1 MTMNTTEKFLRYIST
16 DTTSS
21 EDSGEHPSTS
31 GQFDLA
37 RILVMELLK
46 MGIPRDDLYFD
57 EDHCYIYAKIKANT
71 PAVLPAI
78 GFIAHMDTSLEAS
91 GKDVRAQFVFDY
103 DGDDIELRA
112 GNVLS
117 PDVFPELLAYKGMTL
132 ITSDGTTLL
141 GADDKAGIAEI
152 MAMADYFLENPDVEH
167 GDICIA
173 FTPDEEIGEGTEFFD
188 IERFGADFAYTVDG
202 GALGEISYENFNAA
216 SASIRIEGCNVH
228 PGEAK
233 DKMVSAIRLAMKI
246 DGSVPDSERPE
257 TTSDREGFFHLCSME
272 GDVSSAVM
280 KYIIR
285 DHDREKFE
293 EKKDRIRKICDAVAS
308 EHPACRIECEVKD
321 TYYNMYE
328 KMYPDNMHI
337 VKRATDAMER
347 LGIKPDISPVRGGTD
362 GAMLSFKGLPCP
374 NICAGGHNFH
384 GVYEY
389 ICVESMD
396 KIADLLVQI
405 VIGDIG

>member
-1 MTMNTTEKFLRYIST
+1 MNTTEKFLRYIST
-16 DTTSS
+16 ETTSS
-21 EDSGEHPSTS
+21 EESGEHPSTK

-37 RILVMELLK
+37 KILVMELLK

-57 EDHCYIYAKIKANT
+57 EDHCYIYAKIRSNT
-71 PAVLPAI
+71 PAALPAI

-103 DGDDIELRA
+103 DGDDIELRT

-117 PDVFPELLAYKGMTL
+117 PEVFPELLLYKGKTL

-152 MAMADYFLENPDVEH
+152 MAMADYFLENPDIEH

-216 SASIRIEGCNVH
+216 SASITVKGCNVH

-233 DKMVSAIRLAMKI
+233 DKMVNAMRLAMKI
-246 DGSVPDSERPE
+246 DGNIPDNERPE

-272 GDVSSAVM
+272 GDVSETSM

-285 DHDREKFE
+285 DHDKAKFE
-293 EKKDRIRKICDAVAS
+293 EKKARIKDICDKVAS
-308 EHPACRIECEVKD
+308 EYPAAQIECEVKD
-321 TYYNMYE
+321 SYYNMYE

-384 GVYEY
+384 GVYEF

-396 KIADLLVQI
+396 AIADLLVEI
-405 VIGDIG
+405 VLGDKN